1 MEHLS
6 YAWYVCSDIQFFYLV
21 TGKIEYA
28 DTDDDE
34 LFKDLSDDEFIRTY
48 EVLVWT
54 SPEKIVNDVL
64 PQIIKSQ
71 GSLSE
76 LKVFADLYFKIKNYT
91 IQYDIKRGLY
101 LVCVKR
107 IVVAEVEVKNTL
119 FFKKIY
125 FHGYCKMYR
134 KSQED

>member
-1 MEHLS
+1 MPGM
-6 YAWYVCSDIQFFYLV
+6 YARIFNFFYLV

-76 LKVFADLYFKIKNYT
+76 LKVFADFYFKIKNYT

-119 FFKKIY
+119 LFKKIY
-125 FHGYCKMYR
+125 FHGYRKMYR
-134 KSQED
+134 KSQEDSL